1 MFLYTAFLLSASIVL
16 GGGTRSGFIGDVI
29 LQVLAVPLLAV
40 ALAKCWRVRP
50 LLVALPVGCIL
61 AIAVLQL
68 TPWPWPLQTNFITE
82 LAARGLTLIGEQGS
96 WTYVSIVPNA
106 TAAALVS
113 ILPALA
119 IFYATVLLDHDARI
133 KLVWVIVFWGG
144 ASVLLGF
151 LQVAQGPS
159 SSLRFFE
166 ITNPTEAV
174 GFFANRNHFAALM
187 YVTLLFAVVAY
198 IDLQNQA
205 AANLTGQRGRSKQ
218 SAQTVALV
226 GLCLMIVATVAGAA
240 MARSRAGIVLMMIAG
255 VGAALVAVRY
265 GAFDGS
271 TPGSKS
277 RLRSRAVTIAIVGA
291 ILFAAQF
298 GLYRFIS
305 RFEADPFDDARWG
318 YALATY
324 QAAIE
329 TMPFATGLGSF
340 VPVFASLEPL
350 TVTSAVFSNRAHN
363 DPLEN
368 FAEMG
373 LVAPILLLGMLTSI
387 AYVIANGARM
397 TERAALQVAAAFV
410 SLVMITLHSLVDYP
424 LRTAA
429 LLACSA
435 IAFSMMIP
443 PMRRPN
449 LEPNT

>member
-40 ALAKCWRVRP
+40 ALAKCWKVRP
-50 LLVALPVGCIL
+50 FLVAIPVGCIL

-82 LAARGLTLIGEQGS
+82 LAAQGLTLIGEHGS

-119 IFYATVLLDHDARI
+119 IFYATVLLDYDTRI

-144 ASVLLGF
+144 VSVLLGF
-151 LQVAQGPS
+151 LQVAQGPG

-187 YVTLLFAVVAY
+187 YVTLLLSVVAY
-198 IDLQNQA
+198 IDLQQRA
-205 AANLTGQRGRSKQ
+205 SANLTGQRGRSKQ
-218 SAQTVALV
+218 SAQTLALV

-240 MARSRAGIVLMMIAG
+240 MARSRAGIVLMMVAG
-255 VGAALVAVRY
+255 VGAAFLAIRY
-265 GAFDGS
+265 GALGAGTSGS
-271 TPGSKS
+271 NS
-277 RLRSRAVTIAIVGA
+277 RLRSRAVTLAIAGA
-291 ILFAAQF
+291 VLFAAQF

-305 RFEADPFDDARWG
+305 RFEADPFDDARWA

-324 QAAIE
+324 HAAIE
-329 TMPFATGLGSF
+329 TLPFATGFGSF
-340 VPVFASLEPL
+340 IPVFAALEPMGI
-350 TVTSAVFSNRAHN
+350 TGVVFSNRAHN
-363 DPLEN
+363 DALEMTL
-368 FAEMG
+368 ELG
-373 LVAPILLLGMLTSI
+373 LGAPILLI
-387 AYVIANGARM
+387 
-397 TERAALQVAAAFV
+397 AALATLPFLYWAARNTPEARRHGTTLPTMAF
-410 SLVMITLHSLVDYP
+410 LTLALIGLHSLFDYP
-424 LRTAA
+424 LRT
-429 LLACSA
+429 SA
-435 IAFSMMIP
+435 IMAVVSNGIALMVP
-443 PMRRPN
+443 RAETARS
-449 LEPNT
+449 